1 MKLFR
6 TLPLLLLLIFAACS
20 PQFSRF
26 SGNYRFTSADGVP
39 DYTQLDYWAAH
50 PYKNDPSDSV
60 PEPLR
65 ANYRPDSMADVFFIH
80 PTTYT
85 ADDKKTGWNART
97 DDAELNAKTD
107 YSPILYQASIFNEV
121 GRVFAPRYRQAHL
134 SAYYPKTKE
143 DTIAALNAFNL
154 AYTDVKNAF
163 LHYLQN
169 DNKGRPIIIASHSQ
183 GSTHAQRLLL
193 EFFDNALLYN
203 KLVAAYIPGMYV
215 NTEKFVTIRTCL
227 TPYQTGCMVGWRT
240 YREGYVPEFI
250 EKEKGSS
257 LVTNPITWD
266 SSRPSANRYE
276 NKGAFL
282 LKFNKLIPQSTA
294 AIIHERVLWTP
305 RPVFFG
311 SSLYKSE
318 NYHAGD
324 FNLYYINV
332 RENLKQRLSAFW
344 KK

>member
-1 MKLFR
+1 M
-6 TLPLLLLLIFAACS
+6 
-20 PQFSRF
+20 
-26 SGNYRFTSADGVP
+26 V
-39 DYTQLDYWAAH
+39 
-50 PYKNDPSDSV
+50 
-60 PEPLR
+60 
-65 ANYRPDSMADVFFIH
+65 DVFFIH

-85 ADDKKTGWNART
+85 ADEKKTGWNART

-121 GRVFAPRYRQAHL
+121 GRIFAPRYRQTHL
-134 SAYYPKTKE
+134 SAYYPRTKE

-154 AYTDVKNAF
+154 AYSDVKNAF
-163 LHYLQN
+163 LYYLQN
-169 DNKGRPIIIASHSQ
+169 ENKGRPIIIASHSQ

-193 EFFDNALLYN
+193 EFFDNTLLYN

-215 NTEKFVTIRTCL
+215 NTEKFVTIRPCL
-227 TPYQTGCMVGWRT
+227 TPQQTGCMVGWRT
-240 YREGYVPEFI
+240 YREGYIPEFV

-266 SSRPSANRYE
+266 SSRPAADRFE
-276 NKGAFL
+276 NKGAVL

-294 AIIHERVLWTP
+294 AIIHNRVLWTP

-311 SSLYKSE
+311 SSLYKTE

-324 FNLYYINV
+324 FNLYYVNV
-332 RENLKQRLSAFW
+332 RENLQVRLSAFW

>member
-1 MKLFR
+1 MNLSR
-6 TLPLLLLLIFAACS
+6 LLVLVLVLIFAACS
-20 PQFSRF
+20 PKFNRY
-26 SGNYRFTSADGVP
+26 SGNYRFTSAEGAP
-39 DYTQLDYWAAH
+39 NYAQLDYWAAH

-60 PEPLR
+60 PKPLR
-65 ANYRPDSMADVFFIH
+65 ANYRPDSLVDVFFIH

-85 ADDKKTGWNART
+85 AEEKKTGWNART

-107 YSPILYQASIFNEV
+107 FSPILYQASIFNEV

-134 SAYYPKTKE
+134 SAYYPRTKE

-154 AYTDVKNAF
+154 AYSDVKTAF
-163 LHYLQN
+163 LYFLQN
-169 DNKGRPIIIASHSQ
+169 ENKGRPIIIASHSQ

-193 EFFDNALLYN
+193 EFFDNTLLYN
-203 KLVAAYIPGMYV
+203 KLVAAYIPGMYL
-215 NTEKFVTIRTCL
+215 NTEQFVNIRPCI
-227 TPYQTGCMVGWRT
+227 TPQQTGCMVGWRT
-240 YREGYVPEFI
+240 YREGYVPEFV

-266 SSRPSANRYE
+266 SSRPTADRFD
-276 NKGAFL
+276 NKGAVL

-294 AIIHERVLWTP
+294 ALIHNRVLWTP

-311 SSLYKSE
+311 SSLYKTE
-318 NYHAGD
+318 NYHVGD
-324 FNLYYINV
+324 FNLYYVNV
-332 RENLKQRLSAFW
+332 RENLQVRLSAFW

>member
-1 MKLFR
+1 MNLSR
-6 TLPLLLLLIFAACS
+6 LLVLVLVLIFAACS
-20 PQFSRF
+20 PKFNRY
-26 SGNYRFTSADGVP
+26 SGNYRFTSAEGAP
-39 DYTQLDYWAAH
+39 NYAQLDYWAAH

-60 PEPLR
+60 PKPLR
-65 ANYRPDSMADVFFIH
+65 ANYRPDSLVDVFFIH

-85 ADDKKTGWNART
+85 AEEKKTGWNART

-107 YSPILYQASIFNEV
+107 FSPILYQASIFNEV

-134 SAYYPKTKE
+134 SAYYPRTKE

-154 AYTDVKNAF
+154 AYSDVKTAF
-163 LHYLQN
+163 LYFLQN
-169 DNKGRPIIIASHSQ
+169 ENKGRPIIIASHSQ

-215 NTEKFVTIRTCL
+215 NTEQFVNIRPCI
-227 TPYQTGCMVGWRT
+227 TPHQTGCMVGWRT
-240 YREGYVPEFI
+240 YREGYVPEFV

-266 SSRPSANRYE
+266 SSRPTADRFD
-276 NKGAFL
+276 NKGAVL

-294 AIIHERVLWTP
+294 ALIHNRVLWTP

-311 SSLYKSE
+311 SSLYKTE
-318 NYHAGD
+318 NYHVGD
-324 FNLYYINV
+324 FNLFYVNV
-332 RENLKQRLSAFW
+332 RENLQVRLSAFW

>member
-294 AIIHERVLWTP
+294 AIIHEQVLWTP

-332 RENLKQRLSAFW
+332 RENLQQRLSAFW

>member
-1 MKLFR
+1 MNLSR
-6 TLPLLLLLIFAACS
+6 LLVLVLVLIFAACS
-20 PQFSRF
+20 PKFNRY
-26 SGNYRFTSADGVP
+26 SGNYRFTSAEGAP
-39 DYTQLDYWAAH
+39 NYAQLDYWAAH

-60 PEPLR
+60 PAPLR
-65 ANYRPDSMADVFFIH
+65 ANYRPDSLVDVFFIH

-85 ADDKKTGWNART
+85 AEEKKTGWNART

-107 YSPILYQASIFNEV
+107 FSPILYQASIFNEV

-134 SAYYPKTKE
+134 SAYYPRTKE

-154 AYTDVKNAF
+154 AYSDVKNAF
-163 LHYLQN
+163 LYYLQN
-169 DNKGRPIIIASHSQ
+169 ENKGRPIIIASHSQ

-215 NTEKFVTIRTCL
+215 NTEKFVNIHPCQ
-227 TPYQTGCMVGWRT
+227 TPHQTGCMVGWRT
-240 YREGYVPEFI
+240 YREGYVPEFV

-266 SSRPSANRYE
+266 SSRPTADRFE
-276 NKGAFL
+276 NKGAIL
-282 LKFNKLIPQSTA
+282 LKFNKLISLSTA
-294 AIIHERVLWTP
+294 ANIHDRVLWTP

-311 SSLYKSE
+311 SSLYKTE

-324 FNLYYINV
+324 FNLYYVNV
-332 RENLKQRLSAFW
+332 RENLQVRLSAFW

>member
-1 MKLFR
+1 MKILHS
-6 TLPLLLLLIFAACS
+6 LPLLLILLFAACS
-20 PQFSRF
+20 PKYNRY
-26 SGNYRFTSADGVP
+26 SGNYRFTSAEGAP

-50 PYKNDPSDSV
+50 PYKKDPSDSV

-65 ANYRPDSMADVFFIH
+65 SSYRPDSMVDVFFIH

-107 YSPILYQASIFNEV
+107 FSPILYQASIFNEA

-134 SAYYPKTKE
+134 SAYFPKTKE
-143 DTIAALNAFNL
+143 DTSAAIAAFEL
-154 AYTDVKNAF
+154 AYTDIKNAF
-163 LHYLQN
+163 LYYLQN
-169 DNKGRPIIIASHSQ
+169 ENKGRPIIIASHSQ

-193 EFFDNALLYN
+193 EFFDNTPLYN

-215 NTEKFVTIRTCL
+215 NTEKFVTIRPCL
-227 TPYQTGCMVGWRT
+227 TPQQTGCMVGWRT
-240 YREGYVPEFI
+240 YREGYIPEFV

-266 SSRPSANRYE
+266 SSRPTADRLE
-276 NKGAFL
+276 NKGAIL
-282 LKFNKLIPQSTA
+282 LKFNKQISQSTA
-294 AIIHERVLWTP
+294 AIIHDRVLWTP

-324 FNLYYINV
+324 FNLYYVNV
-332 RENLKQRLSAFW
+332 RENLQVRLSAFW

>member
-134 SAYYPKTKE
+134 SAYFPKTKE
-143 DTIAALNAFNL
+143 DTSAAIAAFEL
-154 AYTDVKNAF
+154 AYTDIKNAF
-163 LHYLQN
+163 LYYLQN
-169 DNKGRPIIIASHSQ
+169 ENKGRPIIIASHSQ

-193 EFFDNALLYN
+193 EFFDNTPLYN

-215 NTEKFVTIRTCL
+215 NTEKFVTIRPCL
-227 TPYQTGCMVGWRT
+227 TPQQTGCMVGWRT
-240 YREGYVPEFI
+240 YREGYIPEFV

-266 SSRPSANRYE
+266 SSRPTADRLE
-276 NKGAFL
+276 NKGAIL
-282 LKFNKLIPQSTA
+282 LKFNKQISQSTA
-294 AIIHERVLWTP
+294 AIIHDRVLWTP

-324 FNLYYINV
+324 FNLYYVNV
-332 RENLKQRLSAFW
+332 RENLQVRLSAFW

>member
-1 MKLFR
+1 MNLSR
-6 TLPLLLLLIFAACS
+6 LLVLVLVLIFAACS
-20 PQFSRF
+20 PKFNRY
-26 SGNYRFTSADGVP
+26 SGNYRFTSAEGAP
-39 DYTQLDYWAAH
+39 NYAQLDYWAAH

-60 PEPLR
+60 PKSLR
-65 ANYRPDSMADVFFIH
+65 ANYRPDSLVDVFFIH

-85 ADDKKTGWNART
+85 AEEKKTGWNART

-107 YSPILYQASIFNEV
+107 FSPILYQASIFNEV

-134 SAYYPKTKE
+134 SAYYPRTKE

-154 AYTDVKNAF
+154 AYSDVKTAF
-163 LHYLQN
+163 LYFLQN
-169 DNKGRPIIIASHSQ
+169 ENKGRPIIIASHSQ

-193 EFFDNALLYN
+193 EFFDNTLLYN

-215 NTEKFVTIRTCL
+215 NIEQFANIRPCI
-227 TPYQTGCMVGWRT
+227 TPHQTGCMVGWRT
-240 YREGYVPEFI
+240 YREGYVPEFV

-266 SSRPSANRYE
+266 SSRPTADRFD
-276 NKGAFL
+276 NKGAVL

-294 AIIHERVLWTP
+294 ALIHNRVLWTP

-311 SSLYKSE
+311 SSLYKTE

-324 FNLYYINV
+324 FNLFYVNV
-332 RENLKQRLSAFW
+332 RENLQVRLSAFW

>member
-1 MKLFR
+1 MNLSR
-6 TLPLLLLLIFAACS
+6 LLVLVLVLIFAACS
-20 PQFSRF
+20 PKFNRY
-26 SGNYRFTSADGVP
+26 SGNYRFTSAEGAP
-39 DYTQLDYWAAH
+39 NYAQLDYWAAH

-60 PEPLR
+60 PKPLR
-65 ANYRPDSMADVFFIH
+65 ANYRPDSLVDVFFIH

-85 ADDKKTGWNART
+85 AEEKKTGWNART

-107 YSPILYQASIFNEV
+107 FSPILYQASIFNEV

-134 SAYYPKTKE
+134 SAYYPRTKE

-154 AYTDVKNAF
+154 AYSDVKTAF
-163 LHYLQN
+163 LYFLQN
-169 DNKGRPIIIASHSQ
+169 ENKGRPIIIASHSQ

-193 EFFDNALLYN
+193 EFFDNTLLYN

-215 NTEKFVTIRTCL
+215 NIEQFVNIRPCI
-227 TPYQTGCMVGWRT
+227 TPHKTGCMVGWRT
-240 YREGYVPEFI
+240 YREGYVPEFV

-266 SSRPSANRYE
+266 SSRPTADRFD
-276 NKGAFL
+276 NKGAVL

-294 AIIHERVLWTP
+294 ALIHNRVLWTP

-311 SSLYKSE
+311 SSLYKTE
-318 NYHAGD
+318 NYHVGD
-324 FNLYYINV
+324 FNLYYVNV
-332 RENLKQRLSAFW
+332 RENLQVRLSAFW